1 MNNIKVVGNYIP
13 SNHDASRIVCEE
25 GISPTVKENHG
36 TVTAVRQ

>member
-1 MNNIKVVGNYIP
+1 MNNIKVVGNYMP
-13 SNHDASRIVCEE
+13 SNHDASRIVYKE